1 MSVDRPQ
8 YGEYASPEEQR
19 ARAGLPPLESAPAAF
34 APSPVPPVA
43 GAGGVPARTGGRAGR
58 MITAVLL
65 GIGLVNVLA
74 SIPGLL
80 DLPSTLDQTL
90 AMLGTGGTFTN
101 VAEARAW
108 GAVAV
113 LVMLVGYAATLWLAV
128 RRIRRG
134 RSSWW
139 VPLLGFAATM
149 IVVSVCI
156 SVPMLADPAFAR
168 ALLTPPA
175 G

>member
-19 ARAGLPPLESAPAAF
+19 ARAGLPPLESVPAAS
-34 APSPVPPVA
+34 APGPVPPAA
-43 GAGGVPARTGGRAGR
+43 GAGVAARTGGRAGR
-58 MITAVLL
+58 LITAVLL
-65 GIGLVNVLA
+65 GIGLVNVLT

-80 DLPSTLDQTL
+80 DLPTTLDQTL
-90 AMLGTGGTFTN
+90 TVLGTGGAFTN
-101 VAEARAW
+101 IAQARAW

-139 VPLLGFAATM
+139 VPLLGFAVTM
-149 IVVSVCI
+149 FVASICI
-156 SVPMLADPAFAR
+156 SVPMLSDPAFAR